1 MSPMPLQSCQKC
13 FVWKY
18 SQLTTVWPLES
29 VSKLAYLLNHIHRR
43 KTRNT
48 NVFTITD
55 SASYETIGKSNNEK
69 VSNETSAKRE
79 ISKINNLSDKNE
91 LNNLNNTFQQMS
103 KLLENLEAKNM
114 LVMNGK

>member
-1 MSPMPLQSCQKC
+1 M
-13 FVWKY
+13 
-18 SQLTTVWPLES
+18 
-29 VSKLAYLLNHIHRR
+29 AYLLNHIHRR

-69 VSNETSAKRE
+69 VSNETSTKRE